1 MLTNWNP
8 ARMPEKDE
16 MKLRLSTARKQL
28 YDLQMKIKEHKI
40 PVIVL
45 FEGFYADREERTKR
59 TGAGSSGK
67 QGYKM
72 ARFPVRSVGKCTL

>member
-1 MLTNWNP
+1 MTWEE
-8 ARMPEKDE
+8 RGKKIYESSGWGKKGKDIRD
-16 MKLRLSTARKQL
+16 RL
-28 YDLQMKIKEHKI
+28 
-40 PVIVL
+40 
-45 FEGFYADREERTKR
+45 EERTKR